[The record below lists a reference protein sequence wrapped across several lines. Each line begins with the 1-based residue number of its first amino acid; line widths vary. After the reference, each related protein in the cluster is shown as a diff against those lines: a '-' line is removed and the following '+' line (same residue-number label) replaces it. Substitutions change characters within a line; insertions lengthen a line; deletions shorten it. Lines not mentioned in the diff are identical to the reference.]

1 MDQSRV
7 FHPFLILRKVC
18 GSLGKLL
25 KSPQV
30 APQILPNR
38 TQWRDRQGQ
47 CLTYV
52 FTIRERVMRLSAWST
67 GVGVLM
73 IAFPISLRCAR
84 ADAPNAKPIA
94 SGTRSATVSDLSL
107 ERIAPPSGS
116 IHSSSGQPLWTVAL
130 PQFTKVGLSRGSFI
144 HPNPPKIHTRP
155 KKKKTSW
162 WPFGRK

>member
-1 MDQSRV
+1 
-7 FHPFLILRKVC
+7 
-18 GSLGKLL
+18 
-25 KSPQV
+25 
-30 APQILPNR
+30 
-38 TQWRDRQGQ
+38 
-47 CLTYV
+47 
-52 FTIRERVMRLSAWST
+52 
-67 GVGVLM
+67 M
-73 IAFPISLRCAR
+73 IAFPISLRCAL

-94 SGTRSATVSDLSL
+94 SGTGSATVSDLSL